1 MGTIVEGRIRATIVV
16 GKEATPAVPWWLL
29 LLLLLEK
36 ESPPAVFFLLLLL
49 SSLLMLETSYTGR
62 SLVAVVGRNLPRQ
75 VLFGEPAAAGSAA
88 VVIRSNTSSSLVV
101 VVGRNCLGG
110 AVVVVSGRLEE
121 TTPSLPNY
129 TISSLKF
136 HRQFLIELG
145 PEKIPW
151 LLLRTTGSLLRLQP
165 PQQHRRYHSLPRRFG
180 IVTFGPCGLLLPVV
194 SFPHSLGVF
203 GGYICSFSSWGV
215 SDSSDTPKTNPITT
229 LQEDA
234 TISDTATWPELEK
247 DGARDNDG
255 TATNPFPAAKES
267 PLPLGDPTRT
277 EDTLRRADQAHAWPP
292 KPPPLAT
299 PPPPLT
305 THQQKRQQAHSRERS
320 II

>member
-1 MGTIVEGRIRATIVV
+1 MWNQFGQFGLHELAGGATVVGTSVGGAAVVGTIVEGRIRVTIAV
-16 GKEATPAVPWWLL
+16 GKKATPAVPWW

-151 LLLRTTGSLLRLQP
+151 LLLLAETYPGSCCRLQVLGCYCSRSL
-165 PQQHRRYHSLPRRFG
+165 HRPVLGCCCNVGHFG
-180 IVTFGPCGLLLPVV
+180 D
-194 SFPHSLGVF
+194 
-203 GGYICSFSSWGV
+203 CSGC
-215 SDSSDTPKTNPITT
+215 
-229 LQEDA
+229 
-234 TISDTATWPELEK
+234 
-247 DGARDNDG
+247 R
-255 TATNPFPAAKES
+255 
-267 PLPLGDPTRT
+267 
-277 EDTLRRADQAHAWPP
+277 
-292 KPPPLAT
+292 
-299 PPPPLT
+299 
-305 THQQKRQQAHSRERS
+305 
-320 II
+320 